1 MSSRVDGPESRT
13 FHLRR
18 AQFGDVAKPPPPPAG
33 WYRAPAPGRAPPNTL
48 VIGLVLAVVVV
59 ILAVSVIAFSLAGSS
74 TFFPLGFA
82 PFLCVPF
89 LFVII
94 FIIIALSTA
103 SSRRTI
109 PPRPPIQQPMVPAGQ
124 KGPGALI
131 FPTCGVPP
139 ADVARFR
146 FATCS

>member
-1 MSSRVDGPESRT
+1 MSSRVDGPESGSL
-13 FHLRR
+13 HLRL
-18 AQFGDVAKPPPPPAG
+18 AQFGDVAQPPPPPAG

-103 SSRRTI
+103 SGRRTI
-109 PPRPPIQQPMVPAGQ
+109 PPPPPIQQPIVPAGRQ
-124 KGPGALI
+124 GPVALGC
-131 FPTCGVPP
+131 PNCSGPP
-139 ADVARFR
+139 NDVDRVCR
-146 FATCS
+146 TDR

>member
-33 WYRAPAPGRAPPNTL
+33 WYRAPAPGRASPNTL

-109 PPRPPIQQPMVPAGQ
+109 PPPPPLQQPIVPSCQQCPVALVCPNDS
-124 KGPGALI
+124 GP
-131 FPTCGVPP
+131 PTNV
-139 ADVARFR
+139 DRFGI
-146 FATCS
+146 